1 MKALKSMFVMAV
13 LGLALA
19 PGGAWAQTPP
29 ATPPAQTP
37 PAQPPAPQLPATQ
50 PPATQ
55 PPAAQP
61 PAPFPEGAKVG
72 LVIFQLIA
80 SQSAEGKAATARI
93 DELRKKK
100 TAELQDKQKK
110 LQEQQ
115 TKLQQGGN
123 VMSDSARS
131 ALERE
136 IEKMQRDLQFANE
149 DATKDVEELTE
160 QLRGEFQ
167 QKLNPIIEQVAM
179 EKGLQLV
186 LAYPE
191 SGIVWAQGGL
201 DLSQEV
207 VKRLDAAS
215 KAPAKK

>member
-1 MKALKSMFVMAV
+1 
-13 LGLALA
+13 
-19 PGGAWAQTPP
+19 
-29 ATPPAQTP
+29 
-37 PAQPPAPQLPATQ
+37 
-50 PPATQ
+50 
-55 PPAAQP
+55 
-61 PAPFPEGAKVG
+61 
-72 LVIFQLIA
+72 
-80 SQSAEGKAATARI
+80 
-93 DELRKKK
+93 
-100 TAELQDKQKK
+100 
-110 LQEQQ
+110 
-115 TKLQQGGN
+115 
-123 VMSDSARS
+123 MSDSARS
-131 ALERE
+131 QLERE

-149 DATKDVEELTE
+149 DARADITQLTE
-160 QLRGEFQ
+160 QLQGEFQ